1 MEIYQLSPVQTH
13 LTANSRLGKAST
25 IDGWSQGRGHMQQGH
40 ASTPKFEQMK
50 LLGKI
55 KPKGHWLEILKESVF
70 KILFS

>member
-1 MEIYQLSPVQTH
+1 MEPCVDTLDSKLQVRKSIHPQ
-13 LTANSRLGKAST
+13 
-25 IDGWSQGRGHMQQGH
+25 DGWSQGRVHRQQGH
-40 ASTPKFEQMK
+40 ASAPKFEQME